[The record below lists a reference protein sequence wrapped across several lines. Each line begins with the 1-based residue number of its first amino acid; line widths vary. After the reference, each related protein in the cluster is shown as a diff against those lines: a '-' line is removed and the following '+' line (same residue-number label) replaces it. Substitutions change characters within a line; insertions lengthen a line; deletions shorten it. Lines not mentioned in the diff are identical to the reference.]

1 VLNQLFCV
9 VVKKNAMICQVLID
23 LPDCNLLLLKPLVEI
38 ANGILEDLLDL
49 DDVSLE
55 ALLNILGLLLE

>member
-1 VLNQLFCV
+1 MLNQLFCV